1 MKDVE
6 KHTTHS
12 NTYDLT
18 IKQIY
23 YIIKYMKHLNIT
35 EHIESFEGFSKEI
48 VILLYIYWYV
58 SLSKNALYINLDK
71 RKKSCFFVVDIMS

>member
-1 MKDVE
+1 VKDLE
-6 KHTTHS
+6 KNTTHS

-18 IKQIY
+18 IKQIH

-48 VILLYIYWYV
+48 VVLLYIY
-58 SLSKNALYINLDK
+58 
-71 RKKSCFFVVDIMS
+71 